1 MDKALDILQRM
12 QIHPVVD
19 HFTVSLLIV
28 GVLVDLVGSLAPT
41 RTWIRSMALTLMILG
56 AIAAAGSYFTGDMEA
71 DRIWKALGPDAK
83 SILHRHAQIGEYMA
97 ITFGILALWR
107 IFIAGF
113 TFMEGSRPIY
123 LIIAIVACFVLGY
136 GAHLGGDLV
145 YNYGAGTALMA
156 AEGNPTPWPSPSAFA
171 SPGAV
176 LPTVTVP
183 TATPSAAPS
192 TATSPAAAASPATAA
207 SPAAVASPASSPVT
221 SPSAATSPGTAN
233 M

>member
-19 HFTVSLLIV
+19 HFSVALLIV
-28 GVLVDLVGSLAPT
+28 GVVVDLFGSLAPT

-56 AIAAAGSYFTGDMEA
+56 AIAAGGSYFTGDLEA

-107 IFIAGF
+107 IFIAAF
-113 TFMEGSRPIY
+113 AFMEGSRPIY

-192 TATSPAAAASPATAA
+192 TVASPAAAASSAATAA
-207 SPAAVASPASSPVT
+207 SSAASASSPASSP
-221 SPSAATSPGTAN
+221 SASASPGSAN

>member
-19 HFTVSLLIV
+19 HFTVALLIV
-28 GVLVDLVGSLAPT
+28 GVVIDLVGSLAPT
-41 RTWIRSMALTLMILG
+41 RPWIRSMALTLMILG
-56 AIAAAGSYFTGDMEA
+56 AIAAGGSYMTGGLEA

-83 SILHRHAQIGEYMA
+83 SILGRHARIGEYMA

-107 IFIAGF
+107 IFIGAF
-113 TFMEGSRPIY
+113 VFMEGSRPIY
-123 LIIAIVACFVLGY
+123 LIIAVLACFVLGY

-145 YNYGAGTALMA
+145 YDYGAGTALMA
-156 AEGNPTPWPSPSAFA
+156 AQGNPTPWPSPSAFA

-183 TATPSAAPS
+183 TATPTAVPTTASAP
-192 TATSPAAAASPATAA
+192 SPAAASSAAASKAA
-207 SPAAVASPASSPVT
+207 SPAASASPGS
-221 SPSAATSPGTAN
+221 AN

>member
-19 HFTVSLLIV
+19 HFTVSLLMV

-41 RTWIRSMALTLMILG
+41 RTWIRSMALSLMILG
-56 AIAAAGSYFTGDMEA
+56 AIAAASSYLTGDLEA

-107 IFIAGF
+107 IFIGAF
-113 TFMEGSRPIY
+113 SFMEGSRPIY
-123 LIIAIVACFVLGY
+123 LMIAVLASFVLGY

-156 AEGNPTPWPSPSAFA
+156 AEGNPTPWPSPSALA
-171 SPGAV
+171 SPGGV

-183 TATPSAAPS
+183 TPTPSATPSAAPS
-192 TATSPAAAASPATAA
+192 PAAGASSAAM
-207 SPAAVASPASSPVT
+207 PASSPAST
-221 SPSAATSPGTAN
+221 PSAAASPGTAN

>member
-56 AIAAAGSYFTGDMEA
+56 AIAAGGSYLTGDLEA

-97 ITFGILALWR
+97 IAFGILALWR

-123 LIIAIVACFVLGY
+123 LIIAIVACLVLGY

-156 AEGNPTPWPSPSAFA
+156 AEGNPTPWPSPSTLI

-192 TATSPAAAASPATAA
+192 TAASPAAAASPATVASPVAAA
-207 SPAAVASPASSPVT
+207 SHGASPASSP
-221 SPSAATSPGTAN
+221 SAAASPGTAN

>member
-19 HFTVSLLIV
+19 HFTVALLMV

-56 AIAAAGSYFTGDMEA
+56 AVAAGSSYLTGSLEA

-83 SILHRHAQIGEYMA
+83 SILGRHARIGEYMA

-107 IFIAGF
+107 ICIAALG
-113 TFMEGSRPIY
+113 FMEGSRPIY
-123 LIIAIVACFVLGY
+123 LIIAVLACIVLGY

-145 YNYGAGTALMA
+145 YDYGAGTALMA
-156 AEGNPTPWPSPSAFA
+156 AQGNPTPWPSPAAFA

-192 TATSPAAAASPATAA
+192 TAASPAAAASPGATA
-207 SPAAVASPASSPVT
+207 SSAAVPASSPAG
-221 SPSAATSPGTAN
+221 SPSAAASPGTAN

>member
-19 HFTVSLLIV
+19 HFTVALLIV
-28 GVLVDLVGSLAPT
+28 GLLVDLVGSLAPT

-56 AIAAAGSYFTGDMEA
+56 AIAAGSSYLTGDLEA

-83 SILHRHAQIGEYMA
+83 SILGRHARIGEYMA

-107 IFIAGF
+107 IFIAAFG
-113 TFMEGSRPIY
+113 FMEGSRPLY
-123 LIIAIVACFVLGY
+123 LIVAALSCVVLGY

-156 AEGNPTPWPSPSAFA
+156 AQANPTPWPSPSAFVA
-171 SPGAV
+171 PGGV

-183 TATPSAAPS
+183 TPTPTSSAPPS
-192 TATSPAAAASPATAA
+192 TAPTPAGAA
-207 SPAAVASPASSPVT
+207 SPAASPAA
-221 SPSAATSPGTAN
+221 SAGASPGTAN

>member
-19 HFTVSLLIV
+19 HFTVALLIV
-28 GVLVDLVGSLAPT
+28 GVLVDLAGSLAPT
-41 RTWIRSMALTLMILG
+41 RPWIRSMALTLIILG
-56 AIAAAGSYFTGDMEA
+56 AIAAGGSYLTGGLEA

-107 IFIAGF
+107 IFIAAF
-113 TFMEGSRPIY
+113 AFMEGSRPLY
-123 LIIAIVACFVLGY
+123 LIIAVLACIVLGY

-156 AEGNPTPWPSPSAFA
+156 AEGNPTPWPSPSTLA
-171 SPGAV
+171 SPGSV

-183 TATPSAAPS
+183 TATPSAAASTAASPS
-192 TATSPAAAASPATAA
+192 PATSPAAASSSAS
-207 SPAAVASPASSPVT
+207 SPASSPGA
-221 SPSAATSPGTAN
+221 SASPGTAN